1 MPVIGEALTY
11 RVVAEKDRSYTVEIH
26 EPGMSSRTTGF
37 RSRDD
42 AEALLASK
50 RERETASN

>member
-42 AEALLASK
+42 AEAWLAGNRK
-50 RERETASN
+50 PETASN